1 MQEQFDYD
9 IVKEERQ
16 EDAARQN
23 TEMNPRPVR
32 KKRHTRAGTLAFT
45 IACALVFGVIA
56 GGVSFGVNYLGNKAV
71 QSTVQAVEEMKKQ
84 DSPTIQQ
91 QILAPKSTDSAAQT
105 EEAGAEEKSSGDTTV
120 SETVLTPIQVVEK
133 SKSAMVTISTVSVQ
147 EMRDFFYGTRS
158 YEVEGA
164 GTGVIVG
171 TNETELLIATNYHV
185 VEGATSVSVGF
196 IDESV
201 CEAYVKGTDYQND
214 LAVVGVKLESIP
226 SETASQIS
234 VITMGD
240 SEELQLGEQV
250 VAIGNALGYGQSV
263 TVGYISAFN
272 RELNLTYASGQ
283 SFTSSGLIQTDAAIN
298 SGNSGGALLN
308 MKGELVGINEAKS
321 SYTSSGVTV
330 DSIGYAIPISKAE
343 PILEELMAMTTRDIV
358 PAEQAGYLGV
368 NCADVTE
375 DIAEMYNMPVGVAF
389 TNVIEGSPAAAAGI
403 KKGDV
408 LVEMEGRT
416 IRAYQ
421 DLKNVLQYYAAGDT
435 VELKVMR
442 SDDGEYIEQTVQVT
456 LADKSEIDA
465 LQTQH

>member
-1 MQEQFDYD
+1 MQEQIDYD
-9 IVKEERQ
+9 IVKEEGQ
-16 EDAARQN
+16 EDAPRQN

-32 KKRHTRAGTLAFT
+32 KKRRTRAGTLAFT

-91 QILAPKSTDSAAQT
+91 QILAPKGTDSAAQT

-120 SETVLTPIQVVEK
+120 SETALTPIQVVEK

-185 VEGATSVSVGF
+185 VEGATEVSVGF

-214 LAVVGVKLESIP
+214 LAVVGVKLESLP

-240 SEELQLGEQV
+240 SEKLQLGEQV

-330 DSIGYAIPISKAE
+330 DSVGYAIPISKAE

-389 TNVIEGSPAAAAGI
+389 TNVIEGSPAEAAGI

-435 VELKVMR
+435 VELMVMR

-456 LADKSEIDA
+456 LAGKSEIDA